1 MQYDCCLLLKLGC
14 CNSIITKCH
23 FSFRFFFLTHTLTL
37 TLVRSSC
44 NYRLRL
50 YSFLL
55 CDIHLFYTF
64 DYFIQS
70 TGWKNSHDNL
80 PFARLFVLFCPLF
93 KELSPFFLSFLS
105 LSQPLTRSIHLNV
118 DQVFFFIRLLLV
130 LPLLLCPMH
139 ILFTSMISDEM
150 NLYDAH
156 SLCLSLF
163 LFWPFV
169 CREWF

>member
-1 MQYDCCLLLKLGC
+1 M
-14 CNSIITKCH
+14 
-23 FSFRFFFLTHTLTL
+23 SFFILIFFFPTSTTQL
-37 TLVRSSC
+37 TLVCSSC

-50 YSFLL
+50 CSFLL

-80 PFARLFVLFCPLF
+80 LFARS
-93 KELSPFFLSFLS
+93 SPSLTSFLPIIQRIVATFS
-105 LSQPLTRSIHLNV
+105 LVAFSFATSYAFHSLECGASR
-118 DQVFFFIRLLLV
+118 FFIRLLLV

-156 SLCLSLF
+156 SLRFYLSLSLF
-163 LFWPFV
+163 SRLLFAGSGSNA
-169 CREWF
+169 